1 MIEQRYV
8 LALSGIGCVGI
19 GIGTSYGFSSLIG
32 YPYTPMHS
40 MLPFMLLGIGIDD
53 MFVIV
58 QSFDS
63 LKSENRDKDL
73 PTQIG
78 LAIKNAGV
86 AITITSFT
94 NCLAFGIG
102 KYTIAVFL
110 KCIAMVSFFGIH
122 INRGFFLSIVCRFYD
137 NDTSYGILL
146 HLCWLWR
153 TLYIFCYDFIV
164 YCWFFN
170 RPK

>member
-63 LKSENRDKDL
+63 LKSENKDKDL

-110 KCIAMVSFFGIH
+110 
-122 INRGFFLSIVCRFYD
+122 
-137 NDTSYGILL
+137 T
-146 HLCWLWR
+146 
-153 TLYIFCYDFIV
+153 
-164 YCWFFN
+164 
-170 RPK
+170 